1 MQVNL
6 PTPKRYGEFMSHA
19 KSEPLSVR
27 ELAQDDEQAFLNSL
41 NDWSLEDRSWMTFDW
56 KPGMSHQEHLKIL
69 ENQRNGVNLPAH
81 LVACTMLYGFVGQEI
96 IGRVHL
102 RHELNQNLLERGGH
116 MGYAVSKK
124 FRSNGYGLALAKA
137 GLEYLK
143 SKLLVKDVLITCA
156 KDNQASI
163 HIIENLGG
171 KLENIIDD
179 KDGVAT
185 CRYWV

>member
-1 MQVNL
+1 
-6 PTPKRYGEFMSHA
+6 MSNS
-19 KSEPLSVR
+19 KSGLLTVR
-27 ELAQDDEQAFLNSL
+27 ELSDSDETAFLKCL
-41 NDWSLEDRSWMTFDW
+41 DDWSIEDRSWMTFDW
-56 KPGMSHQEHLKIL
+56 KPGMTHKQHLKIL
-69 ENQRNGVNLPAH
+69 YKCKNNIELPSQFVPA
-81 LVACTMLYGFVGQEI
+81 TMLYGFVDDEI

-116 MGYAVSKK
+116 MGYAVSERFRKK
-124 FRSNGYGLALAKA
+124 GYGLALAKA